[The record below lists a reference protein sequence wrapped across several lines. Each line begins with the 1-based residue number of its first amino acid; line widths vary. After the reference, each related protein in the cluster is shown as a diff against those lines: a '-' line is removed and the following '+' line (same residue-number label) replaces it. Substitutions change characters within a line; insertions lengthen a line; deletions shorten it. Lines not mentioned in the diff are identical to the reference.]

1 MAGLVVAPQ
10 VLAAEEGVK
19 VLRQG
24 GNAADAA
31 VTAALVQGVIDP
43 QMCGLGGFGVALI
56 YEAHSKRIE
65 CLAFHA
71 RAGSKAT
78 ATMWADRVL
87 REAPDGFGFF
97 LRDAVNDVGAASVG
111 VPGTVAGLHALL
123 ERYGTWTWAQVLE
136 PAIRIASEG
145 FVVSAELA
153 RSWKARERYPERPS
167 LLQRL
172 QLSPE
177 AHRLFLKPNGAPY
190 DAGET
195 LRNPDLARTLQ
206 TLADQGPKEFYSGS
220 VAAAIIAELET
231 HGGHITPTD
240 LVNYRVRW
248 HPPVRVPYRG
258 YEVVSAPLP
267 AGGVTVA
274 QVLRLLEGFD
284 LRRMGHNSPDYLFT
298 VAQAF
303 KAAFTAKVHHHG
315 DPEFVAVPVD
325 DLLSEAWAAQWR
337 ARIAAGEVLSV
348 PRWGSHDPHGTTH
361 LTVIDADGNIVALTH
376 TLGSSSGV
384 IPRGTGFML
393 NNAMVGFHPL
403 PGHPNSIAPGKARVS
418 GMAPTFVLRDGEPVL
433 VLGAP
438 GGARIVSGIVQV
450 LLNIVEFG
458 MTPTEAVTAP
468 RFDAQLH
475 AIECHAR
482 IPSWVLD
489 KVQRRGQPCVKLPQS
504 YGGIASVQ
512 VAQYRDGR
520 WVGASDPAG
529 GGAAFSPD

>member
-10 VLAAEEGVK
+10 VVAVEEGVK

-31 VTAALVQGVIDP
+31 VAAAMVQGVIDP
-43 QMCGLGGFGVALI
+43 QMCGIGGFGVALI
-56 YEAHSKRIE
+56 YDAKAKRVD
-65 CLAFHA
+65 CLSFHA

-78 ATMWADRVL
+78 PDMWADKVL

-97 LRDAVNDVGAASVG
+97 LRDAVNDVGPASVG
-111 VPGTVAGLHALL
+111 VPGTVAGLYALL
-123 ERYGTWTWAQVLE
+123 QRYGTWSWQQVLQ
-136 PAIRIASEG
+136 PAIHIASEG

-153 RSWKARERYPERPS
+153 RSWKAREAFPERPS

-172 QLSPE
+172 QMSPE

-190 DAGET
+190 EAGEV
-195 LRNPDLARTLQ
+195 LRNPDLARTL
-206 TLADQGPKEFYSGS
+206 TALSEHGLDEFYRGAI
-220 VAAAIIAELET
+220 AAAILAEVEER
-231 HGGHITPTD
+231 GGHFTRQD
-240 LVNYRVRW
+240 LERYRVRW
-248 HPPVRVPYRG
+248 HEPLRATYRG

-267 AGGVTVA
+267 AGGLTVL
-274 QVLRLLEGFD
+274 QILRLLEGFD
-284 LRRMGHNSPDYLFT
+284 LTKLGHNSPDYLFV

-303 KAAFTAKVHHHG
+303 KAAFTDKVRHLG
-315 DPEFVAVPVD
+315 DPEFVSVPVD
-325 DLLSEAWAAQWR
+325 KLLSDGHLSAWR
-337 ARIAAGEVLSV
+337 ARIERGEVLTV
-348 PRWGSHDPHGTTH
+348 PRLIAEPHGTTH
-361 LTVIDADGNIVALTH
+361 LTVVDSDGNIIALTH

-403 PGHPNSIAPGKARVS
+403 PGNPNSIAPGKARLS
-418 GMAPTFVLRDGEPVL
+418 GMAPTIVFRDGEPML

-450 LLNIVEFG
+450 LLNIVDFQ
-458 MTPTEAVTAP
+458 MSPTEAVAAP
-468 RFDAQLH
+468 RFDAQVH
-475 AIECHAR
+475 AIECQAR

-489 KVQRRGQPCVKLPQS
+489 EVQRKGQPCVKFPQS

-512 VAQYRDGR
+512 AAMRQGRR

-529 GGAAFSPD
+529 GGVALSA